1 MRHLSDA
8 QAAHILKETFPD
20 RPSFSLGS
28 LVGTGGQGTVWEL
41 HGAAQPAVCKMISTE
56 PPEELG
62 LSADAAKRYREVM
75 AQNAKRELESLTRFS
90 CSRHFPTLIG
100 HRVYMAGSGT
110 GAQVYIFIEE
120 ELIPLLPIAYTEL
133 NLSPRELAIRVGL
146 EVSDALC
153 EMLRQKRTHRDIK
166 IPNLFFRINND
177 GSYEVVLSDFGASK
191 EAVPGSIETVI
202 GSPGDIPPER
212 LHRRVCYTAMGKG
225 DVYSL
230 GITLLEI
237 LSSKDLYIPEEAL
250 LANEIAQR
258 LELVKTQDP
267 ALGRLIANMI
277 RQQPFFRPSP
287 AECLQEFRKLLPTPN
302 VEQHKNIARRALA
315 AFQQGHWD
323 EARRLA
329 VRLPADDARRY
340 LLLAL
345 ISGSSSERLFNLRY
359 AARLGSPSACY
370 YVAEALLSGKSG
382 VKCDPELSLQYL
394 RCAAT
399 ANYTPAVYR
408 LHCLQT
414 GKTLQQDTPENRIAS
429 LMEEIAS

>member
-1 MRHLSDA
+1 MTEA
-8 QAAHILKETFPD
+8 QAARILKETFPD
-20 RPSFSLGS
+20 RPSFSLGCF
-28 LVGTGGQGTVWEL
+28 VGAGGQGTVFEL
-41 HGAAQPAVCKMISTE
+41 HGAGQPAACKLISTE
-56 PPEELG
+56 VPKELA
-62 LSADAAKRYREVM
+62 SNAEAAKHYQEIVARNAEREV
-75 AQNAKRELESLTRFS
+75 ESLKRFS
-90 CSRHFPTLIG
+90 QSRHFPTLLDA
-100 HRVYMAGSGT
+100 RVHMADTGT
-110 GAQVYIFIEE
+110 RTYILIEE
-120 ELIPLLPIAYTEL
+120 FLVPLIPAAFTEL
-133 NLSPRELAIRVGL
+133 SLSSRELAIRVGL

-166 IPNLFFRINND
+166 IPNLFLRINNN

-191 EAVPGSIETVI
+191 EAVPGSIETII
-202 GSPGDIPPER
+202 GSPGHIPPER
-212 LHRRVCYTAMGKG
+212 LHRRVCYTATGKG

-237 LSSKDLYIPEEAL
+237 LSSEDLYIPEEAL
-250 LANEIAQR
+250 LANEITQR
-258 LELVKTQDP
+258 LELVKAQDP

-287 AECLQEFRKLLPTPN
+287 AECLHEFRKLLPTPN

-315 AFQQGHWD
+315 AFQQGQGHFE
-323 EARRLA
+323 EAKHLA

-345 ISGSSSERLFNLRY
+345 IADSHSERVFNLRY
-359 AARLGSPSACY
+359 AARLASPAACY
-370 YVAEALLSGKSG
+370 YLAEALLSGKNG
-382 VKCDPELSLQYL
+382 VKRDPELGLEYL
-394 RCAAT
+394 RCAAK

-429 LMEEIAS
+429 LIEEIAS

>member
-1 MRHLSDA
+1 MTEA
-8 QAAHILKETFPD
+8 QAARILKETFPD

-28 LVGTGGQGTVWEL
+28 FVGAGGQGTVWEL
-41 HGAAQPAVCKMISTE
+41 HGAGQPAACKLISTE
-56 PPEELG
+56 VPKELA
-62 LSADAAKRYREVM
+62 SNAEAAKHYQEIVAR
-75 AQNAKRELESLTRFS
+75 NAERELESLKRFS
-90 CSRHFPTLIG
+90 QSRHFPTLLDA
-100 HRVYMAGSGT
+100 RVHMADTGT
-110 GAQVYIFIEE
+110 RTYIFIEE
-120 ELIPLLPIAYTEL
+120 FLVPLLPTAFTEL
-133 NLSPRELAIRVGL
+133 SLSSRELAIRVGL

-166 IPNLFFRINND
+166 IPNLFLRINNN

-191 EAVPGSIETVI
+191 EAVPGVQTII
-202 GSPGDIPPER
+202 GSPGHIPPER
-212 LHRRVCYTAMGKG
+212 LHRCVCSSTGKG

-237 LSSKDLYIPEEAL
+237 YSGKDLYITDEAL
-250 LANEIAQR
+250 LANEITQR
-258 LELVKTQDP
+258 LELVKAQDP

-287 AECLQEFRKLLPTPN
+287 AECLHEFRKLLPTPN

-315 AFQQGHWD
+315 VFQQGHWD

-345 ISGSSSERLFNLRY
+345 IAGSSSERLFNLRY
-359 AARLGSPSACY
+359 AARCGSPSACY